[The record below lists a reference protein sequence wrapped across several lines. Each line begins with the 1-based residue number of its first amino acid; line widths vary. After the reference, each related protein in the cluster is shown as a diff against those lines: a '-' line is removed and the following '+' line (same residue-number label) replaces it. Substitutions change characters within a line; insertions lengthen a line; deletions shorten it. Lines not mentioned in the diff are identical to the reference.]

1 MLVEKES
8 EKEKKKT
15 KTFAQLMLPKNLEE
29 GNTTTQT
36 QWQQFLP
43 DQEFPG
49 ASKRK
54 ECAVGPGFVWLS
66 F

>member
-8 EKEKKKT
+8 EKEKRKK

-29 GNTTTQT
+29 GKTTNQT

-49 ASKRK
+49 ASGRK
-54 ECAVGPGFVWLS
+54 ECAVGPGFVWLP